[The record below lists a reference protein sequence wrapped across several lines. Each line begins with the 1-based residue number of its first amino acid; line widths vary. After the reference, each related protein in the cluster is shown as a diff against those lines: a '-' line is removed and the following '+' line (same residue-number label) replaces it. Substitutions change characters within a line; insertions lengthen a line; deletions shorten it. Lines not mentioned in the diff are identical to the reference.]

1 MVCVLLDPV
10 LVRLYGPTL
19 GNVHLRASADDSHL
33 LGEVVRVLN
42 RARAA
47 GSQGFYLEK
56 IRVFKA
62 GNVFA

>member
-1 MVCVLLDPV
+1 M
-10 LVRLYGPTL
+10 R
-19 GNVHLRASADDSHL
+19 LRASADDSHL